1 MRADLTTDER
11 ALMLAMHPDEHLL
24 RPAFPSQP
32 FKLAWLNL
40 NDRRHGVPHAPELVA
55 RLCAKGMMKVCQAA
69 PVIPPRTEVIPFS
82 VQFTKDGLEERAK
95 LVGDD
100 RFDPANDARRE
111 VRVA

>member
-24 RPAFPSQP
+24 RPAVPAQP

-40 NDRRHGVPHAPELVA
+40 TDRRHGVAHAPDLVA
-55 RLCAKGMMKVCQAA
+55 RLCAKGLMKVTNAA
-69 PVIPPRTEVIPFS
+69 PVIPPRTETIPYS
-82 VQFTKDGLEERAK
+82 VCFTKEGLEERAK
-95 LVGDD
+95 LVADD